1 MLFLLK
7 SRKTVCELR
16 KKMRI
21 NYFTNEKN
29 RFNKRFSS
37 NTYGAPDGA
46 RTHNLLIRNQIRYP
60 VAPRARNVKIIP
72 LNEGDYKAMKEN
84 VRNIRLI
91 VCDIDNTLLPAGHD
105 ALSRYTVKALHKAMD
120 NGYQLM
126 ICTGR
131 HYTFIPPSFFD
142 DLPMDIIGTIN
153 GACLV
158 DRSGKVIDK
167 HPMSLEDMNAITNLC
182 IAHGIGLGF
191 KFEDAIVTYANY
203 DKFMKGYVRNP
214 REWKLVINDDE
225 KRTHHLTAGTPLGT
239 FIIGD
244 ESVIEPFS
252 HTLPDLIF
260 AWSQRDGYD
269 VFSRNVTKA
278 TAVQRVLDDEG
289 LSWDNV
295 LAFGDAGNDIPFI
308 EKAGIGVALGNAK
321 DGVKEHADL
330 SADLCENDGVAKMLE
345 QLGII

>member
-1 MLFLLK
+1 M
-7 SRKTVCELR
+7 
-16 KKMRI
+16 
-21 NYFTNEKN
+21 N
-29 RFNKRFSS
+29 RQGKI
-37 NTYGAPDGA
+37 D
-46 RTHNLLIRNQIRYP
+46 LIA
-60 VAPRARNVKIIP
+60 VD
-72 LNEGDYKAMKEN
+72 L
-84 VRNIRLI
+84 
-91 VCDIDNTLLPAGHD
+91 DNTTLVPGKDSYSPRL
-105 ALSRYTVKALHKAMD
+105 VKDIQLCSQ
-120 NGYQLM
+120 NGVHFMLN
-126 ICTGR
+126 TGR
-131 HYTFIPPSFFD
+131 HYTMIPPKVFAA
-142 DLPMDIIGTIN
+142 LPNGLIGTIN

-158 DRSGKVIDK
+158 DHEGHVLRK
-167 HPMSLEDMNAITNLC
+167 HPMSKEDMDALVHWCDIYDV
-182 IAHGIGLGF
+182 GLGF

-203 DKFMKGYVRNP
+203 DKLMKGYVRNP